1 MTVRPTNVD
10 YELFGAYEGKNVTHG
25 GVVFRNGIGRALLSS
40 ENVPH
45 LDNYLGYYGGLRI
58 GTEAHSKAV
67 TERNTRD
74 GISSEAEANE
84 TKRTSGKI
92 SGVHGKGVQGTADPS
107 TGNGAG
113 TTDPATGKVKLV
125 SDGIGRKNPG
135 VLSGTA
141 NDNPAQKAMTD
152 KIFAVVKSLDPAV
165 DDLWTE
171 EGVPRLDAVQGVDG
185 LSGVT
190 RQDVEAACP
199 GFDREAAFEESLAT

>member
-45 LDNYLGYYGGLRI
+45 LDNYLSYYGGLRI
-58 GTEAHSKAV
+58 GTEAHRKAV
-67 TERNTRD
+67 TERNIRD
-74 GISSEAEANE
+74 GISNDVKTDE
-84 TKRTSGKI
+84 TKRTPGKV
-92 SGVHGKGVQGTADPS
+92 SGVHEKGVQGTADPA
-107 TGNGAG
+107 TGNGTG
-113 TTDPATGKVKLV
+113 TDGSSTGKSEVV
-125 SDGIGRKNPG
+125 PDGAGHKDAG
-135 VLSGTA
+135 VLSGTT

-152 KIFAVVKSLDPAV
+152 KIFAAVKSLDPAI

-171 EGVPRLDAVQGVDG
+171 DGLPRLDAVQGVDG

-190 RQDVEAACP
+190 RQNVDAACP
-199 GFDREAAFEESLAT
+199 GFDREVAFEESLAS